1 MKEFK
6 VEVKSINGE
15 ISNYVTRYE
24 RDDATAENLERFIV
38 EHESRFIP
46 FGEELINLDNV
57 LTIKV
62 TERNV
67 DNNE

>member
-24 RDDATAENLERFIV
+24 RDDATAETLENFIV
-38 EHESRFIP
+38 ERESRFIP
-46 FGEELINLDNV
+46 FGNELVNLDNV

-62 TERNV
+62 TERII
-67 DNNE
+67 DNDE